1 VTQIAVLS
9 PDERL
14 VETLRT
20 SGLKAARIDA
30 SELSAYGRTDHAEA
44 PPRVLVVD
52 VRGRD
57 HLPAGLAAFRRQHP
71 GVGAV
76 LVVSSL
82 DPRLML
88 EGMRA
93 GVNECVTEPVTAKTL
108 DDAVRRVL
116 TSAIPAPAGQVFAF
130 VGAKGGVGSSTLA
143 VNTAAALGRGP
154 RDQVLLIDLHIVNG
168 DDAVFLGVEPRFS
181 VLDALENI
189 ERVDESFFAGIVEK
203 TEAGV
208 HLLASPNQLRPGGID
223 VRRMRALLESAAQM
237 YRVTVLDIPR
247 SDMALLD
254 SLDSV
259 GTMVV
264 VTSQEIASLRN
275 AAKMAQMLRQRYGAT
290 RVKVVI
296 NRFQR
301 DAVIAHDDVERVIGG
316 EVKHL
321 IPSDYRVALAA
332 LNAGRPVVLDKESR
346 LAGAFVTLA
355 KDLAGIVK
363 ERVARPSSVLGRLAF
378 RRA

>member
-1 VTQIAVLS
+1 MTQIAVLS
-9 PDERL
+9 SDERL
-14 VETLRT
+14 VEMLRT
-20 SGLKAARIDA
+20 SGLKAARIDP
-30 SELSAYGRTDHAEA
+30 SELSTYGRADQA
-44 PPRVLVVD
+44 PQVLVVD

-71 GVGAV
+71 GAGAV

-93 GVNECVTEPVTAKTL
+93 GVNECVTEPVTAKAL

-116 TSAIPAPAGQVFAF
+116 TSTIPEPAGQVFAF
-130 VGAKGGVGSSTLA
+130 VGAKGGVGTSTLA
-143 VNTAAALGRGP
+143 VNTAVALGRVS
-154 RDQVLLIDLHIVNG
+154 REQVLLIDLHIGNG

-181 VLDALENI
+181 VLDALENV
-189 ERVDESFFAGIVEK
+189 ERADKSFFSGIVEK

-208 HLLASPNQLRPGGID
+208 HLLASPNRPRPGGID
-223 VRRMRALLESAAQM
+223 GGRARALLESAAQM
-237 YRVTVLDIPR
+237 YRVTVLDVPR
-247 SDMALLD
+247 SDMTLLD
-254 SLDSV
+254 ALDV
-259 GTMVV
+259 ATTIVV

-275 AAKMAQMLRQRYGAT
+275 AARMAEMLRQRYGAT

-296 NRFQR
+296 NRFQS
-301 DAVIAHDDVERVIGG
+301 DAVIAHGDVERVIGG
-316 EVKHL
+316 TVKHL
-321 IPSDYRVALAA
+321 IPSDYRVALEA

-346 LAGAFVTLA
+346 LARAFVTLA

-363 ERVARPSSVLGRLAF
+363 EHVARPSGVLGRLAW
-378 RRA
+378 RRS

>member
-9 PDERL
+9 VDERL
-14 VETLRT
+14 VEALRT
-20 SGLKAARIDA
+20 SGLNATRIDQA
-30 SELSAYGRTDHAEA
+30 ALAAYSRENQA
-44 PPRVLVVD
+44 PQVLVVD
-52 VRGRD
+52 VRGQD
-57 HLPAGLAAFRRQHP
+57 HLPPGLAAFRRQHP
-71 GVGAV
+71 GAGAV

-93 GVNECVTEPVTAKTL
+93 GVNECVTEPITAKAL
-108 DDAVRRVL
+108 DEAVRRVL
-116 TSAIPAPAGQVFAF
+116 TSAIPEPAGQLFAF
-130 VGAKGGVGSSTLA
+130 VGAKGGVGTSTLA
-143 VNTAAALGRGP
+143 VNTAAALGHVARGH
-154 RDQVLLIDLHIVNG
+154 VLLIDLHIGHG

-189 ERVDESFFAGIVEK
+189 ERADESFFAGIVEK

-208 HLLASPNQLRPGGID
+208 HLLASPNRPRPGAVD
-223 VRRMRALLESAAQM
+223 ARRARALLESAARM
-237 YRVTVLDIPR
+237 YKVSVLDVPR
-247 SDMALLD
+247 SDMTMLD
-254 SLDSV
+254 SLDAA
-259 GTMVV
+259 TTIVV

-275 AAKMAQMLRQRYGAT
+275 AARMAEMLRQRYGAT

-301 DAVIAHDDVERVIGG
+301 DATIAHEDVERAIGG
-316 EVKHL
+316 TVKHL
-321 IPSDYRVALAA
+321 IPSDYKRALEA

-346 LAGAFVTLA
+346 LAAAFLA
-355 KDLAGIVK
+355 FARDLAGIVK
-363 ERVARPSSVLGRLAF
+363 ERVERPSGVLGRLAW